1 MRGLHL
7 IQSEIATGETASLLT
22 EVQQTLGVTPNMA
35 KAMANSP
42 AALKGY
48 LDFSSALAGG
58 CLPEAVRVRV
68 ALLVAQENRC
78 DYCLSTHTYLGT
90 KLTGLT
96 QAEATG
102 ARRGE
107 AEDAVAA
114 AALAFAAALVRG
126 QGAIT
131 DGELVAARDGGLSDG
146 QIVEVIA
153 HVALN
158 TFTNYLSKAAR
169 VDIDWPLV
177 RHSD

>member
-7 IQSEIATGETASLLT
+7 IQSEIATGEAASLLAK
-22 EVQQTLGVTPNMA
+22 VQRTLGVTPNMA

-48 LDFSSALAGG
+48 LDFSSALRGG
-58 CLPEAVRVRV
+58 CLPEAVRVRI
-68 ALLVAQENRC
+68 ALLVAQENGS

-96 QAEATG
+96 QAEANR
-102 ARRGE
+102 ARKGE
-107 AEDAVAA
+107 AEDPTTA
-114 AALAFAAALVRG
+114 AALTFAAALVRG
-126 QGAIT
+126 HGSVT
-131 DGELVAARDGGLSDG
+131 DGELAAARDGGLSDG
-146 QIVEVIA
+146 QIVEVVA

-158 TFTNYLSKAAR
+158 VFTNYLNKAAR

-177 RHSD
+177 RHDD